1 MKPVSKEVLKTTAN
15 SLMFDMTDAEYD
27 DLLSDFALL
36 CEQMKIFD
44 EIEGLDDAE
53 MMVFPF
59 EVTNSFLR
67 EDDVTSMISKTD
79 ALKNCEDVEDGQV
92 RLPRV
97 VK

>member
-53 MMVFPF
+53 MMVFP
-59 EVTNSFLR
+59 
-67 EDDVTSMISKTD
+67 
-79 ALKNCEDVEDGQV
+79 
-92 RLPRV
+92 
-97 VK
+97 

>member
-1 MKPVSKEVLKTTAN
+1 MKPVSKEVLKSTAN

-44 EIEGLDDAE
+44 EIEGLDEAE

-67 EDDVTSMISKTD
+67 EDDVTSTISKTD

>member
-1 MKPVSKEVLKTTAN
+1 M
-15 SLMFDMTDAEYD
+15 
-27 DLLSDFALL
+27 L

-44 EIEGLDDAE
+44 EIEGLDEAE

-67 EDDVTSMISKTD
+67 EDDVTSTISKSD